1 MKQKPS
7 AKKTRRTKNGFV
19 EVHTA
24 LHERHIEAIDK
35 IMTSRD
41 GIRRGLTKRDVL
53 YQIISQ
59 YLNEDR
65 EDSMDVVLGQMKL
78 ELARENRAIKQRL
91 HALIEMLAVLTRICL
106 GHAPSI
112 PEEEQDVFRARSKE
126 RFQQFSDEVVKM
138 LKGRSDFY
146 EAVSSE
152 ALSEVF
158 AKLKIVG

>member
-1 MKQKPS
+1 MKQKS
-7 AKKTRRTKNGFV
+7 RARRSRRTKNGFV
-19 EVHTA
+19 ETTTA

-35 IMTSRD
+35 IISSRE

-53 YQIISQ
+53 YQMISQ

-78 ELARENRAIKQRL
+78 ELARDNRAINQRL
-91 HALIEMLAVLTRICL
+91 HAVIEMLAVLVRIYL

-112 PEEEQDVFRARSKE
+112 PEDEQDVFRARSQD
-126 RFQQFSDEVVKM
+126 RFKQYSDEVVRM

-146 EAVSSE
+146 ETVSSE
-152 ALSEVF
+152 ALSEAF
-158 AKLKIVG
+158 AKLTAVG